1 MGSDVEAS
9 ANHEYGTVAE
19 PVQGFLPADRSRPS
33 ASAKPSRIVFR
44 LPRAGRPPSAVDR
57 AVEASLEMVY
67 RTQHHGCPDLRSP
80 PPSRRASD
88 GARCLAVCGRMD
100 ADTVPVLGDSTC
112 AMMLSRTGELAALG
126 TALCWTV
133 SALAFEAASKRAGSL
148 AVNIIRLA
156 IAIVP
161 LAAWSW
167 FRRGVLLPWDA
178 GWYAWGWLTASG
190 LVGFTIGDML
200 LFRAFVVLGA
210 RRSMLV
216 MSLVPPLTALFGM
229 VFMGERLSSL
239 DWIGMLVTLAGVVFV
254 ILERGRDVT
263 GAVARLPV
271 AGILLAFGGAVG
283 QALGLVLSKKGMG
296 AYDAFAAT
304 EIRVLAGLV
313 GFAVLFTVIGWWS
326 KVRAATRD
334 IRALGSMILGAFF
347 GPFLG
352 VSLSLLAVQHTRS
365 GVAATIM
372 SLVPVTI
379 LVPSVLL
386 RKERVSLRAAAG
398 AVVAV
403 GGCAL
408 LFR

>member
-1 MGSDVEAS
+1 MALLGRLVV
-9 ANHEYGTVAE
+9 GT
-19 PVQGFLPADRSRPS
+19 
-33 ASAKPSRIVFR
+33 
-44 LPRAGRPPSAVDR
+44 
-57 AVEASLEMVY
+57 
-67 RTQHHGCPDLRSP
+67 
-80 PPSRRASD
+80 
-88 GARCLAVCGRMD
+88 ARFIG
-100 ADTVPVLGDSTC
+100 DTTR
-112 AMMLSRTGELAALG
+112 AMMLSRMGELAALG

-156 IAIVP
+156 IAIIP

-167 FRRGVLLPWDA
+167 FRRGVPFPWDA
-178 GWYAWGWLTASG
+178 DWHTWGWLAASG
-190 LVGFTIGDML
+190 LIGFTVGDML

-229 VFMGERLSSL
+229 VFLGERLSSL
-239 DWIGMLVTLAGVVFV
+239 DWMGMLVTVAGVLFV
-254 ILERGRDVT
+254 ILERGRDAA

-271 AGILLAFGGAVG
+271 VGVLLALGGAVG

-304 EIRVLAGLV
+304 QIRVLAGLS

-334 IRALGSMILGAFF
+334 LRALGPMSLGAIF

-372 SLVPVTI
+372 AMVPVTI